1 MHVAFAR
8 VENTGCLCCNA
19 CCRLAAGAEPY
30 ASRNATNTLLQQ
42 SLTPHAP
49 SFTGRIRQKAPPD
62 LPSCQ
67 EYFSPDG
74 ERFQP

>member
-42 SLTPHAP
+42 SLTP
-49 SFTGRIRQKAPPD
+49 QKAPPD